1 MPYGACSLYSLVG
14 ATQVLQSVVSFR
26 VVRCRAVQCRVVCLP
41 EGFAFVHSTELSAV
55 VMEGDWRWRE
65 QLSQPIW
72 EDWELDPAEVERR
85 QRQEEEQRR
94 ARQVR

>member
-1 MPYGACSLYSLVG
+1 
-14 ATQVLQSVVSFR
+14 
-26 VVRCRAVQCRVVCLP
+26 
-41 EGFAFVHSTELSAV
+41 
-55 VMEGDWRWRE
+55 MEGDWRWRE